1 MCVSESIVQAYIDKE
16 LATEAMVSTR
26 AHIDAC
32 STCKVVVSEAITEQ
46 QMVSSALAHEMELPV
61 PTVRL
66 RARIEEVIKE
76 GVRSIMVVPSD
87 VRGTVIGVM
96 SFYSTQLRCFSDGSS

>member
-1 MCVSESIVQAYIDKE
+1 MCLSESIVQAYIDTE

-32 STCKVVVSEAITEQ
+32 SKCKLVVNEAITEQ

-66 RARIEEVIKE
+66 RARIDSGIKACL
-76 GVRSIMVVPSD
+76 RL
-87 VRGTVIGVM
+87 
-96 SFYSTQLRCFSDGSS
+96 STH

>member
-1 MCVSESIVQAYIDKE
+1 MCLSESILQAYIDTE
-16 LATEAMVSTR
+16 LATEAMVSTH

-32 STCKVVVSEAITEQ
+32 SKCKLVVNEAITEQ

-66 RARIEEVIKE
+66 RARIDSALKAGLHI
-76 GVRSIMVVPSD
+76 
-87 VRGTVIGVM
+87 T
-96 SFYSTQLRCFSDGSS
+96 TH